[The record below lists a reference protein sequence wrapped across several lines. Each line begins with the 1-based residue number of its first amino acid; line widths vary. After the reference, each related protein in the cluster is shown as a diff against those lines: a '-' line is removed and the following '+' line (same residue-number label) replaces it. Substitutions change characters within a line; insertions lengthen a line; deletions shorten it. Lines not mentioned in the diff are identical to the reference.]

1 MLEVKQVLTKML
13 LTKLNQSDQ
22 IEEAMASDHV
32 DRAVQLWKVERP
44 DYDLAPVEIIGR
56 AGRIMEHVDR
66 ALEAKFEEFQISR
79 ATFDVLAALRRNG
92 KPYKLTQRELMRSLF
107 RTSGSMSLRIDSLQK
122 QGLVERTPDS
132 DDRRSVFVSLT
143 PKGVELL
150 ETVIPEHLE
159 NENSLVAGLN
169 RVERTQLIALLRKWL
184 VSLEEEVAN
193 GRQLYLGMT
202 LLDSRASTKMRRA
215 VGLPDVPGLLV
226 NIVAAGSR
234 AEDLGFRKGDLV
246 TAIEGRTVTS
256 LMELRKILNK
266 PKPKMKRVEVVRGVD
281 DIEFKLTNSSI

>member
-1 MLEVKQVLTKML
+1 MPT
-13 LTKLNQSDQ
+13 
-22 IEEAMASDHV
+22 DHV
-32 DRAVQLWKVERP
+32 DRVVQQWKAERP

-66 ALEAKFEEFQISR
+66 ALEAKFEEFQMSR
-79 ATFDVLAALRRNG
+79 ASFDVLAALRRSG
-92 KPYKLTQRELMRSLF
+92 KPYKLTQRDLMRSLF

-122 QGLVERTPDS
+122 QGLVVRSPDKE
-132 DDRRSVFVSLT
+132 DRRSVFVTLT

-159 NENSLVAGLN
+159 NESSLVAGLN
-169 RVERTQLIALLRKWL
+169 RAERSQLVALLRKWL
-184 VSLEEEVAN
+184 VSLEEEVAH

-226 NIVAAGSR
+226 NKVAVGSR
-234 AEDLGFRKGDLV
+234 AEELGFRKGDLV
-246 TAIEGRTVTS
+246 IAIERQSVAS
-256 LMELRKILNK
+256 LVDLRKILNK
-266 PKPKMKRVEVVRGVD
+266 SEPKMKKVRVVRGVEKM
-281 DIEFKLTNSSI
+281 EFKLTNSSI

>member
-1 MLEVKQVLTKML
+1 
-13 LTKLNQSDQ
+13 
-22 IEEAMASDHV
+22 MATDHV
-32 DRAVQLWKVERP
+32 DRVVKLWKAERP
-44 DYDLAPVEIIGR
+44 EYDLAPVEIIGR

-79 ATFDVLAALRRNG
+79 ASFDVLAALRRNG

-107 RTSGSMSLRIDSLQK
+107 RTSGSMSLRIDSLEK

-132 DDRRSVFVSLT
+132 DDRRSVFVTLT
-143 PKGVELL
+143 PKGVDLL
-150 ETVIPEHLE
+150 EVVIPEHLE

-169 RVERTQLIALLRKWL
+169 LAERKQLTGLLRKWL
-184 VSLEEEVAN
+184 VSLEEEVAH

-215 VGLPDVPGLLV
+215 VGLPDITGLLI

-234 AEDLGFRKGDLV
+234 AEELGFRKGDLV
-246 TAIEGRTVTS
+246 IAIERQSVTS
-256 LMELRKILNK
+256 LADLRKMLNK
-266 PKPKMKRVEVVRGVD
+266 SEPKTKKVTVIRGVEKL
-281 DIEFKLTNSSI
+281 EFELTSSSI